1 MSTAADEQ
9 VIIPSRISDVIT
21 IVAAVLAA
29 AVALVQ
35 IVRAD
40 TGVLERALAVPAVVL
55 AAVLIIRSWQP
66 AACDRRLFRLQVAA
80 LAALMLAA
88 GALVPTALAA
98 GLIVAASLR
107 IGRDVAGWRGLG
119 AIVAIAAAHGVGL
132 AVHGADMIAPAAA
145 CGFIAV
151 FIYGM
156 AEPERGAWCACEWA
170 KRGAIRN
177 LEIGYLRSD
186 ERPRRRP

>member
-1 MSTAADEQ
+1 
-9 VIIPSRISDVIT
+9 
-21 IVAAVLAA
+21 
-29 AVALVQ
+29 
-35 IVRAD
+35 
-40 TGVLERALAVPAVVL
+40 
-55 AAVLIIRSWQP
+55 
-66 AACDRRLFRLQVAA
+66 
-80 LAALMLAA
+80 
-88 GALVPTALAA
+88 
-98 GLIVAASLR
+98 
-107 IGRDVAGWRGLG
+107 
-119 AIVAIAAAHGVGL
+119 
-132 AVHGADMIAPAAA
+132 MIAPAAA